1 MIYNV
6 FLYIY
11 IFATFLYKNYH
22 GNYHSK

>member
-1 MIYNV
+1 MIYDV

-11 IFATFLYKNYH
+11 IFTIFLHKNYH